1 MIRPRNRSSARTS
14 PPVLE
19 KNDSNWPRIHRKT
32 KSPKSPPRP
41 HRNRSCRSCRS
52 RLPGATT
59 AVFQGSDFDQRRPE
73 LAFRRRLRRSRASA
87 PAGAA
92 VNSQGRKP
100 LDSVKSCSQPWKG
113 DTKPERRH
121 SYAEVIRVAPFP
133 HYLQHEESSADDRQH
148 EIEFDENHLWD

>member
-1 MIRPRNRSSARTS
+1 MRS
-14 PPVLE
+14 PPGRRDL
-19 KNDSNWPRIHRKT
+19 K
-32 KSPKSPPRP
+32 
-41 HRNRSCRSCRS
+41 C
-52 RLPGATT
+52 ATT
-59 AVFQGSDFDQRRPE
+59 AVFSRQRLRPTV
-73 LAFRRRLRRSRASA
+73 AGIVPGMSRRLRRSRTSA

-100 LDSVKSCSQPWKG
+100 LDSGKACSQPWKG